1 MNTILISG
9 TAKCTDNKIEYNV
22 FIWGSKMGECLQ
34 FIRSYEVLV
43 DNYTDLWRNAKDIA
57 HAYFHEPKMHD
68 GAYTQY
74 LDHLFAIN

>member
-9 TAKCTDNKIEYNV
+9 TAKCTGNKIEYNV

-34 FIRSYEVLV
+34 FIRSYEALL

-57 HAYFHEPKMHD
+57 NGYFEEPKMHD

-74 LDHLFAIN
+74 LDHLIAS